1 MLMKAQVV
9 FLLPKKIRR
18 VDIDDSDEKIEEEK
32 EETLNEWKWFL
43 SCSKNT
49 QHLSQ
54 FG

>member
-9 FLLPKKIRR
+9 FLLPKKIRK
-18 VDIDDSDEKIEEEK
+18 VDIDDRDEKIEEK
-32 EETLNEWKWFL
+32 EENLNEWKWFL

-49 QHLSQ
+49 QHSSK